1 MPADED
7 DQPDERTRR
16 ARKVIPRYAR
26 GEPQRV
32 AVARNLAEGEMLQGI
47 LLEEGIPSILRR
59 TGGFDVPDFLAAG
72 PRDVMVP
79 SSGVEMARGLL
90 GTDVPGAMRARAAD
104 RSERIPHPRGDPH
117 RAAGGEPGHRD
128 ALVPDPLRHGDIS
141 AARIARAR
149 TDHLRDVVAPGRL
162 DHLDADAER
171 VLEGRLRRALADSRD
186 EQVAGVTADLAVEQV
201 EH

>member
-1 MPADED
+1 MAPLVPADED

-90 GTDVPGAMRARAAD
+90 GTDAPGAIELEPRTAQNAFRILAA
-104 RSERIPHPRGDPH
+104 ILIVL
-117 RAAGGEPGHRD
+117 
-128 ALVPDPLRHGDIS
+128 LVASL
-141 AARIARAR
+141 
-149 TDHLRDVVAPGRL
+149 
-162 DHLDADAER
+162 
-171 VLEGRLRRALADSRD
+171 
-186 EQVAGVTADLAVEQV
+186 VTGTLWSLTR
-201 EH
+201 